1 MHVGGLEDLHPEL
14 PDAGGGAK
22 SESLCTVDAALARVS
37 TTLMLLRLLVNDRQ
51 ELRVV
56 SRAIRFVSGVRDVI
70 LALLVQYIDDRLVK
84 LVDRVKELIVGAV
97 LVGVQGG
104 LAGDGRD
111 QALLVL
117 V

>member
-1 MHVGGLEDLHPEL
+1 M
-14 PDAGGGAK
+14 
-22 SESLCTVDAALARVS
+22 DAALARVS